1 MLTQEEIDRVNAN
14 TLEIMQQIF
23 QDHTKEELEIQ
34 IANAQKIISNQALE
48 KSTIN
53 PYDFS
58 SNINYS
64 GYEGL

>member
-1 MLTQEEIDRVNAN
+1 MNQALQNDLKILKEIFPKVSEDDLKHN
-14 TLEIMQQIF
+14 LL
-23 QDHTKEELEIQ
+23 D
-34 IANAQKIISNQALE
+34 AQKIIDNQALG
-48 KSTIN
+48 KSTVN

>member
-1 MLTQEEIDRVNAN
+1 MNEVLQNDLKILKEIFPKVSVD
-14 TLEIMQQIF
+14 
-23 QDHTKEELEIQ
+23 ELK
-34 IANAQKIISNQALE
+34 NNLLDAQKIIDNQALE
-48 KSTIN
+48 KSTYN